1 MPRQFIT
8 VLTHNYVY
16 VVTIRQQFKN
26 EKQFTVTSTYLPLHN
41 PATKAYG
48 QQDRDGALFIAMD

>member
-1 MPRQFIT
+1 M
-8 VLTHNYVY
+8 Y